1 MTQPD
6 AVMHKQLTHIMYQT
20 ANGISLAFM
29 ASWLTKA
36 F

>member
-6 AVMHKQLTHIMYQT
+6 AEMHKQLTHIMHQT
-20 ANGISLAFM
+20 ATGISLVFIAT
-29 ASWLTKA
+29 WLTTA